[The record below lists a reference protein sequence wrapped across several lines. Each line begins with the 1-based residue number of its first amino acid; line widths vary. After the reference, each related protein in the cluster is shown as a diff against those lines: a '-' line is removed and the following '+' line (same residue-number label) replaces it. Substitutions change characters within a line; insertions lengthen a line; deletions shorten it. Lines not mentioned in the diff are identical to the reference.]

1 MISLKTIIIASVVI
15 SLGWLTGRMIHIFVN
30 FIMDAIEKHNKEN
43 RDE

>member
-15 SLGWLTGRMIHIFVN
+15 SLGWLTGRMIHTFVN

>member
-15 SLGWLTGRMIHIFVN
+15 SLGWFTGRMIHTFVN